1 MNSLTQRTAS
11 LLCLCMAL
19 ALCGLQAVHARTLT
33 VGPGKE
39 FIFPSVAAKFAE
51 DGDVIEIDADALAA
65 IDMYEGYPD
74 LYTRKTVTT
83 LGGHDVVVYV
93 FNQFIR
99 SWRYNER
106 GYPMVST
113 FKLEGGDGD

>member
-1 MNSLTQRTAS
+1 MLGTMIQRNDHIHGLVIGMGS
-11 LLCLCMAL
+11 FPAL
-19 ALCGLQAVHARTLT
+19 VTTETDAT
-33 VGPGKE
+33 VE
-39 FIFPSVAAKFAE
+39 V
-51 DGDVIEIDADALAA
+51 DVIEIDADALAA